1 MWYNYTI
8 RGGKMKFDEYQEQ
21 AKTTDLGIE
30 NMGEVMAKHTLNV
43 PEFIDKVLGLAGESG
58 EFADKVKKIMRDKR
72 GDFSD
77 EEREAILKEL
87 GDVLWYIAEIS
98 LYLDM
103 PMSEL
108 AQMNL
113 DKLASRKKRGTLTGS
128 GDER

>member
-1 MWYNYTI
+1 
-8 RGGKMKFDEYQEQ
+8 MKFDEYQAQ
-21 AKTTDLGIE
+21 AKTTDLGIAK
-30 NMGEVMAKHTLNV
+30 MGEVMAKECLNV
-43 PEFIDKVLGLAGESG
+43 PEFLDKVLGLVGESG

-72 GDFSD
+72 GVFT
-77 EEREAILKEL
+77 ETERVAILKEL
-87 GDVLWYIAEIS
+87 GDVLWYVAEIA

-113 DKLASRKKRGTLTGS
+113 EKLASRKKRGTLVGT

>member
-1 MWYNYTI
+1 
-8 RGGKMKFDEYQEQ
+8 MKFDEYQKQ

-30 NMGEVMAKHTLNV
+30 NMGLVMTNHSLNV

-72 GDFSD
+72 GDFD
-77 EEREAILKEL
+77 EEDRINILKEL
-87 GDVLWYIAEIS
+87 GDVLWYVAEVS

-103 PMSEL
+103 PLSDL
-108 AQMNL
+108 AKMNL
-113 DKLASRKKRGTLTGS
+113 EKLASRKMRGTLTGS

>member
-1 MWYNYTI
+1 ME
-8 RGGKMKFDEYQEQ
+8 FDDYQKQ
-21 AKTTDLGIE
+21 AKTTDLGVN
-30 NMGEVMAKHTLNV
+30 NMGLIMSKKTLNV

-72 GDFSD
+72 GEFDAEDRISL
-77 EEREAILKEL
+77 LKEL
-87 GDVLWYIAEIS
+87 GDVLWYVAEVS

-103 PMSEL
+103 PLSEL

-113 DKLASRKKRGTLTGS
+113 DKLASRKKRGTLVGA

>member
-1 MWYNYTI
+1 
-8 RGGKMKFDEYQEQ
+8 MKFDEYQEKT
-21 AKTTDLGIE
+21 KTTDLGIE